1 MLADYHV
8 KWREVTEH
16 TISSDAGYSI
26 LRCTA
31 NGVPTGRFIAFIER
45 YKVLGGYDS
54 REEAQQACQQH
65 LYQTQQA
72 VA

>member
-1 MLADYHV
+1 V
-8 KWREVTEH
+8 KWRTVSEN
-16 TISSDAGYSI
+16 TIESDAGYKV
-26 LRCTA
+26 LRCTRE
-31 NGVPTGRFIAFIER
+31 GIPTGRFIAFIER

-54 REEAQQACQQH
+54 REEAQQACDLH

>member
-1 MLADYHV
+1 M
-8 KWREVTEH
+8 KWRSIGIN
-16 TISSDAGYSI
+16 TIESDAGYSI

-31 NGVPTGRFIAFIER
+31 NGVPTGRFLAFAGRTI
-45 YKVLGGYDS
+45 VVGGYDS
-54 REEAQQACQQH
+54 REEAQQACDRH